1 MEDGNQNTDKEERD
15 QLKHHILIVFVSKRT
30 KWTAK
35 FNVKRYYLSVLE
47 LKSYQT
53 LETEVTTVHM
63 LLTIAQMI
71 IHIDMEQKNQSKS
84 EIPST

>member
-1 MEDGNQNTDKEERD
+1 M
-15 QLKHHILIVFVSKRT
+15 KRT